1 MTTNKN
7 KSKRNNNFR
16 VVEKWLLENKCIQKR
31 KYYLAKELFSIFVSD
46 TSIDNVTQRGF
57 NRHLNTCTEKYVR
70 IQKVERGYRS
80 YAFII
85 LNDVTMINKQLR
97 ISPRRKQHTISKS
110 PSHSHIS
117 PLASV
122 SAPSAN
128 HSNNCEKSTLLSSEI
143 LKMKKIDL
151 PVALS
156 FFLGKERAQ
165 KIQKEKESE
174 SDALNI
180 KTPVFY
186 GDLVSNHIETQID
199 KLQLVHLTHTA
210 WKSSVQD
217 YEPCNKFT
225 DYEIFSIRMKAFYL
239 QRFYQLSLEYYNTIS
254 DINDIARLALF
265 QANRDLGLYR
275 NKADIKHLNV
285 ITNAK
290 TLLLWFRTYRIR
302 DEFPNEAKARSRKV
316 NKPLFLTENPD
327 AVKKIISYCKSN
339 LDTLSVELLHNY
351 IHNKLFPETV
361 TVIQKERDDCQY
373 NLEKITVIKEGWC
386 GKPKGSLQVL
396 YERGWIDKS
405 KLSLYTLNGSKV
417 ESIAVGDV
425 TGCSYS
431 ISALM
436 KLQTDFVNEIT
447 LLQFHTQKLG
457 ASIDRSPKC
466 HPELAGEGIEY
477 AWALAKLRYRRAP
490 MSEKR
495 NKSKFFSL
503 VRVSTNPMDT
513 LHIRRIR
520 SCSKRA
526 RSYMKL
532 YKSISEI
539 EKDGITV
546 LDKKHI
552 ILEST
557 IKLYLRLKKVSK
569 THRSVVDM
577 QLREVMDIEDSSVN
591 VNSINSSEDEL
602 EMKGKTITLLVKKM
616 NCM

>member
-1 MTTNKN
+1 MN
-7 KSKRNNNFR
+7 
-16 VVEKWLLENKCIQKR
+16 
-31 KYYLAKELFSIFVSD
+31 
-46 TSIDNVTQRGF
+46 
-57 NRHLNTCTEKYVR
+57 
-70 IQKVERGYRS
+70 
-80 YAFII
+80 
-85 LNDVTMINKQLR
+85 
-97 ISPRRKQHTISKS
+97 
-110 PSHSHIS
+110 
-117 PLASV
+117 
-122 SAPSAN
+122 
-128 HSNNCEKSTLLSSEI
+128 
-143 LKMKKIDL
+143 L
-151 PVALS
+151 PV
-156 FFLGKERAQ
+156 
-165 KIQKEKESE
+165 
-174 SDALNI
+174 
-180 KTPVFY
+180 T
-186 GDLVSNHIETQID
+186 
-199 KLQLVHLTHTA
+199 
-210 WKSSVQD
+210 
-217 YEPCNKFT
+217 
-225 DYEIFSIRMKAFYL
+225 
-239 QRFYQLSLEYYNTIS
+239 
-254 DINDIARLALF
+254 
-265 QANRDLGLYR
+265 
-275 NKADIKHLNV
+275 
-285 ITNAK
+285 
-290 TLLLWFRTYRIR
+290 
-302 DEFPNEAKARSRKV
+302 
-316 NKPLFLTENPD
+316 TE
-327 AVKKIISYCKSN
+327 
-339 LDTLSVELLHNY
+339 
-351 IHNKLFPETV
+351 
-361 TVIQKERDDCQY
+361 
-373 NLEKITVIKEGWC
+373 ITVIKDGWC

-396 YERGWIDKS
+396 YERGWIDRS
-405 KLSLYTLNGSKV
+405 KLSLYTLNWSKV

-436 KLQTDFVNEIT
+436 KLQAYFVNELT

-591 VNSINSSEDEL
+591 VNSINRSEDEL